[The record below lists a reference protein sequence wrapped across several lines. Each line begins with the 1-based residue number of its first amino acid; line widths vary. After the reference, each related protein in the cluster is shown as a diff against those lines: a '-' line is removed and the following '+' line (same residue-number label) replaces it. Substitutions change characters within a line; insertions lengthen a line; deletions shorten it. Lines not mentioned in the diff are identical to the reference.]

1 MTTADRQNLVEALRE
16 IEDRIELAKRA
27 PEDMVSYILRRLSV
41 ALIDL
46 AEEFDV

>member
-1 MTTADRQNLVEALRE
+1 MTSTDRQNLIEALRE

-27 PEDMVSYILRRLSV
+27 PEDKVSYILRRLSI
-41 ALIDL
+41 ALIEI